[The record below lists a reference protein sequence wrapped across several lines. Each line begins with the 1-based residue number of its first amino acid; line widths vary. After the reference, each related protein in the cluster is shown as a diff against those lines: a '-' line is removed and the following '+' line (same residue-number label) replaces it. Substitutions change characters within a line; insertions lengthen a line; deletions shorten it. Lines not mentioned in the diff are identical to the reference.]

1 MCSGVCKNPG
11 YFVYSNVNNGKPTTS
26 CFSAL
31 QSYRLNK
38 DLTMLA
44 LSTTITVAIAVVI
57 GLIFV
62 GIAIQ
67 IYRGYLAK
75 KKLPLKKAPSIERE
89 SDLSE
94 KE

>member
-31 QSYRLNK
+31 QTYRLNK

-44 LSTTITVAIAVVI
+44 LSTAITVVIAVVI
-57 GLIFV
+57 ALVFV
-62 GIAIQ
+62 GTAIQ

-75 KKLPLKKAPSIERE
+75 RKLPLKKVSSIERE
-89 SDLSE
+89 EDQSE